1 MVVTGSYT
9 GFSVRSA
16 VRGLLIGL
24 CVVGLSGPAA
34 TKVKHKTTYKHYTV
48 KGKSSLDLVLYM
60 GRYGPVVGHERAYGT
75 IHPNPDLEGKLQ
87 QRKNYCSTTGFA
99 ITFDFLITL
108 PRVYNHK
115 ALPRKTRRLFN
126 KFYADTKAH
135 EHVHRKIYL
144 GCARRADK
152 RIRALKKVKLCRQ
165 LDDQIGTILKEEFAR
180 CEELH
185 KAFDRREAK
194 KLAKEPLIKQALIEA
209 RNSRQAKVNE
219 AKVRTIIRNFGSD
232 R

>member
-1 MVVTGSYT
+1 MVVKRSNR
-9 GFSVRSA
+9 GFSA
-16 VRGLLIGL
+16 KLAMRGLLIGF
-24 CVVGLSGPAA
+24 CAIGLTVPAA
-34 TKVKHKTTYKHYTV
+34 AKVKHKTTYKHYTV
-48 KGKSSLDLVLYM
+48 RGKSSLDLVLYM
-60 GRYGPVVGHERAYGT
+60 GRYGPVVGHDRAYGT

-87 QRKNYCSTTGFA
+87 QKKNYCSTTGFA

-135 EHVHRKIYL
+135 EHTHRKIYL
-144 GCARRADK
+144 GCARRADR
-152 RIRALKKVKLCRQ
+152 RIQALKKVRLCRQ
-165 LDDQIGTILKEEFAR
+165 LDDKIGTILKEEFAR

-194 KLAKEPLIKQALIEA
+194 KLAREPLIKQALIEA

-219 AKVRTIIRNFGSD
+219 AKVRTIIRNFGYD